1 MLTQAIVAQIRRRES
16 HRLGSSC
23 AGRFLTPLLV
33 IGVPLGKI
41 FKHSPS
47 PDCCHFPGVFALL
60 AQMLCGELEL
70 RQPTDREAE
79 CPSSAHMPSYGL
91 TL

>member
-1 MLTQAIVAQIRRRES
+1 MAQIRRRES
-16 HRLGSSC
+16 HCLRSSYT
-23 AGRFLTPLLV
+23 GRFLTPSLV
-33 IGVPLGKI
+33 MGVPLGKI

-47 PDCCHFPGVFALL
+47 PTAAIFPGVFALL
-60 AQMLCGELEL
+60 AQRLCGELEL

-79 CPSSAHMPSYGL
+79 HLSSAHMPSYGL